1 MSARARFMSS
11 VKLTNRPHDWKAA
24 APESP
29 GITFGSQ
36 RNLLKLPVPELNKTL
51 AQLKETLKP
60 IAWSDQEYSAV
71 EKKIDDFALNKGP
84 ELHKRLLMRY
94 EQTPHWLEQWWDDA
108 GYLGYR
114 DSVVVN
120 VSYYYGFD
128 AHPPHL
134 PQTPVARAAGLARAA
149 MVFRKQLKQG
159 LVEPDASKEG
169 PICMDTFRWMFD
181 CCRVPGPQ
189 GLDWS
194 ITHAKPGDTGDSG
207 HIIVIRNNR
216 FWKME
221 ATDNGQILSTAEFE
235 KQLQYIY
242 DNSLGEYPG
251 VGVLTASNRDV
262 WAKDYQNL
270 ASSPHNS
277 AIIHDIHS
285 AAFIICL
292 DTSRPSTPEQHS
304 RYLWHG
310 DIVNGIP
317 IGLRNRW
324 VDKPVEFIVFDNAYA
339 GLMGEHSVMDGTP
352 IVRLSDDILD
362 MLHDR
367 SFDHGSGSSSLMPS
381 PLDWEVSPSILE
393 AISRA
398 DSAARELIESQTLSY
413 YLTSYGKAAI
423 KSFGVSP
430 DAWAQMII
438 QLAYRRLIGDS
449 KRNGGTYEAATTRKF
464 FKGRTEAIRV
474 VTNESDAWVQ
484 SMDDP
489 MVNKE
494 TRKRLFTAA
503 SKKHVTLAKECGA
516 GQGVD
521 RHLFGE

>member
-1 MSARARFMSS
+1 
-11 VKLTNRPHDWKAA
+11 
-24 APESP
+24 
-29 GITFGSQ
+29 
-36 RNLLKLPVPELNKTL
+36 
-51 AQLKETLKP
+51 
-60 IAWSDQEYSAV
+60 
-71 EKKIDDFALNKGP
+71 
-84 ELHKRLLMRY
+84 
-94 EQTPHWLEQWWDDA
+94 
-108 GYLGYR
+108 
-114 DSVVVN
+114 
-120 VSYYYGFD
+120 
-128 AHPPHL
+128 
-134 PQTPVARAAGLARAA
+134 

-521 RHLFGE
+521 RHLFGLKKLLKEGEGVPALFTDPVYTRANYWVLSTSAVFSKHFPAYGWGEVVPDGFGVAYMTGYDDRLQYTITSRKEMPNAEFTKEIASAAEDLYRLHTQETAKPRL